1 MEEILASIRR
11 IIAEDAS
18 GSRPIPPIPSSP
30 SRSNAALGSASPLQ
44 RGFMSR
50 EAFLRSSQSPEETNQ
65 RYFTPVTPQDPEPAV
80 ETAAKPTAEKAETT
94 PAPSPRLKEEPPAE
108 ATPAPVVAE
117 PGKSIEAK
125 SPEAKPAEAAGAK
138 AVEEVEVQVMADD
151 IGPKLLAP
159 PESKSEAAII
169 DAQLVELL
177 GEDLKAL
184 REAETKKIESES
196 ANDAAD
202 TKLAA
207 PIEKPSPKSLQV
219 PSQSKSQPDVTPA
232 PTGST
237 DQTAE
242 SIDSSDPFAFDLGPS
257 PFLSRSPADHP
268 VERQIRSEPAPAPGT
283 APDRPINGS
292 ANGSAIPT
300 ERGWQKFNGTAGS
313 SAFARPSVPVSA
325 PQEPA
330 ASPAPRSSAPFAVP
344 SVSATLG
351 PHRRL
356 EPLSNSFKP
365 APADRHSYTGFPHAE
380 AESQGDYGRSAAAA
394 GNAHHD
400 QLETVLHPSPTADA
414 AVSGDRKME
423 DAVADL
429 LRPLLKTWLAENMPK
444 IVERALRREMSERLL
459 PGQKNSRD

>member
-18 GSRPIPPIPSSP
+18 GSRPVPPIPSSP
-30 SRSNAALGSASPLQ
+30 SRSNGAPAPASPLQ

-50 EAFLRSSQSPEETNQ
+50 EAFLRSSQSPEEVNQ

-80 ETAAKPTAEKAETT
+80 ETKAKPVAEKKAEKT

-117 PGKSIEAK
+117 PSKPI
-125 SPEAKPAEAAGAK
+125 EAKPAEAIAADV
-138 AVEEVEVQVMADD
+138 VEEVEVQAVADEV
-151 IGPKLLAP
+151 GPKLLAP
-159 PESKSEAAII
+159 PEAKSEAAII

-184 REAETKKIESES
+184 REAESNKIESES
-196 ANDAAD
+196 ASEAAD
-202 TKLAA
+202 TKPAA
-207 PIEKPSPKSLQV
+207 PIEKPSPESLQKPLQPEPR
-219 PSQSKSQPDVTPA
+219 PSVTSEPA
-232 PTGST
+232 GPIG
-237 DQTAE
+237 QTSE
-242 SIDSSDPFAFDLGPS
+242 PIDSNDPFSFDLGPS

-268 VERQIRSEPAPAPGT
+268 VERQIRGEPAPAPAT

-292 ANGSAIPT
+292 ANGSATPT

-313 SAFARPSVPVSA
+313 SVFARPSAPVSI
-325 PQEPA
+325 PHEPVPSA
-330 ASPAPRSSAPFAVP
+330 TQRPSAPFAVP

-356 EPLSNSFKP
+356 EPLSQSFNP
-365 APADRHSYTGFPHAE
+365 EPADRHSHAGFPHVE
-380 AESQGDYGRSAAAA
+380 AEPQSDYVRSAAAP
-394 GNAHHD
+394 GNVHHD
-400 QLETVLHPSPTADA
+400 QLETVLHPSPSADGA
-414 AVSGDRKME
+414 AGGDRKME

-444 IVERALRREMSERLL
+444 IVERALRREMTERLL